1 MSKAIT
7 PILLLLFTL
16 LSHTT
21 PSLSER
27 CHPEDKKALLQ
38 IKEELNNPTLL
49 SSWKPDADC
58 CHLSWYGVGCY
69 ADHNRVD
76 SLTIQH
82 SDDIVAQF
90 PPSIGNLPYL
100 ESLYISSFPYLTGP
114 IPQSVSKLTN
124 LKFVTITFTNVSG
137 PVPNFWPSSKG
148 LVNLDLSFNSF
159 SGTLPPSLNK
169 FLNLSWIYFNDNK
182 LTGPIPYSYGFFND
196 KNPPDLYFS
205 NNQLSGSL
213 PLSLARLNSSLFD
226 FSNNRFKGDASM
238 LFGSNKATTSI
249 DLSRNMFSFD
259 FGKVELSKTM
269 ISLYVNNNQ
278 IYGNLP
284 VGIENIFSLNV
295 SYNRL
300 CGEIPKG
307 GYMKRFHVSTFF
319 HNKCL
324 CGSPLP
330 PCK

>member
-7 PILLLLFTL
+7 PILLLLLTL

-69 ADHNRVD
+69 PDHNRVG
-76 SLTIQH
+76 SLIISH

-90 PPSIGNLPYL
+90 PPSVGNLPYL
-100 ESLYISSFPYLTGP
+100 ETLYISSFPYLTGP

-124 LKFVTITFTNVSG
+124 LKFVTISLTNVSG

-148 LVNLDLSFNSF
+148 LVNLDLAFNSL

-169 FLNLSWIYFNDNK
+169 FENLSAIYLNDNK
-182 LTGPIPYSYGFFND
+182 LTGPI
-196 KNPPDLYFS
+196 
-205 NNQLSGSL
+205 

-226 FSNNRFKGDASM
+226 FSNNRFEGDASM
-238 LFGSNKATTSI
+238 LFGSNKATASI

-259 FGKVELSKTM
+259 LGKVELSKTM
-269 ISLYVNNNQ
+269 TSLYVNNNQ

-307 GYMKRFHVSTFF
+307 GNMKRFHVSTFF